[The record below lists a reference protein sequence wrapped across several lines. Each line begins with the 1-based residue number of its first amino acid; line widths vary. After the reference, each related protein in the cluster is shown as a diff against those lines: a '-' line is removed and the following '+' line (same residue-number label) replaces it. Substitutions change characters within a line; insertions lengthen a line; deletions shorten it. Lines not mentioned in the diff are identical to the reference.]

1 MQNAKKAAF
10 VNYNIQKEVDD
21 DLLMAEFGI
30 TPEKKEVLHDFSLMK
45 TKSINWD
52 LETSKNSSAQS
63 GNQTDKLEET
73 SKAKTM
79 FKELPTIKT
88 ASQSEEISVIE
99 DQENGCTESKPE
111 EDEDFVPDDEDNQP
125 YKSDD
130 ENDEKDG

>member
-1 MQNAKKAAF
+1 M
-10 VNYNIQKEVDD
+10 NYNIQKEVDD

-30 TPEKKEVLHDFSLMK
+30 TPEKKDVLHDFSLMK

-52 LETSKNSSAQS
+52 LETSKNSSVPS
-63 GNQTDKLEET
+63 GSQANKLEET

-99 DQENGCTESKPE
+99 DQENECVESKPE
-111 EDEDFVPDDEDNQP
+111 EDEDFVPDD
-125 YKSDD
+125 
-130 ENDEKDG
+130 